1 MLSGEGW
8 YGCHSNETV
17 VMVKA
22 FGKNT
27 MPAGNRLVLAHL
39 LAALILT
46 FVLRMSLPAV
56 RYIYYPLFVA
66 AVVYH
71 LVRRPAAARLRTL
84 FRRQVIYLLL
94 LAVLTGAAFYHSAF
108 LRPYTEVVN
117 GIQLAVIFVILFI
130 HLQDEGQWDGFK
142 KAFLY
147 QLFVFA
153 LITAAAGLGRLLLII
168 LSGDFVPDTGESLIS
183 TASDYNFYA
192 LTLLYGLLIGVY
204 KLLYEKKGGRGRLFF
219 YNLSMALLSLALVL
233 TPSRRGILLF
243 VLLVAVVLILR
254 LMAVWRGSGF
264 FVPRIRRLDP
274 LLLAFLVA
282 VILLRVFFFHTPHR
296 VKEHLLLKTGLYRI
310 ELRSRTTNAYRLY
323 AGMLGSKPG
332 FREAY
337 NILWKNGGK
346 NDGSPPKDGA
356 SYLHDRV
363 SSPHD
368 RETKG
373 DPPRLISQSFREGMG
388 DFKPTGQGQVRI
400 IPGQD
405 TGGAGFLAIRAG
417 SEGEGVGTRFFVD
430 TGDTI
435 RVSAWV
441 RVIRW
446 SPNLGVSFPGPDN
459 QKLQYLRPDKG
470 WEGDGQW
477 HRVSTT
483 TGYDVFG
490 ALPLRVGGGG
500 PGQQNSLSCWRDL
513 QVSRIT
519 GAEKQH
525 RHDSIKKGDELVLAS
540 MAGMEID
547 RRVPPLKNHAGSRQE
562 GQKTGPN
569 ITGGEGLFGSS
580 ALKQWLLEDPDEQ
593 VMNEWRRNQ
602 QMIHDQPADTTGLY
616 PDTRI
621 GRWRLAKDIF
631 SGYDLTA
638 RLMGKGFAWLP
649 LYGEVFYGDTKRYDY
664 PHNPLISA
672 LLYSGVLGA
681 LLYLG
686 YLGTALLL
694 YIRYARREGVFMVF
708 FLVTAVFVSVSGNS
722 HFSVP
727 AFAFF
732 AQLPF
737 FFSLISHRRKVRD
750 A

>member
-1 MLSGEGW
+1 M
-8 YGCHSNETV
+8 V
-17 VMVKA
+17 VKT
-22 FGKNT
+22 FEKNT
-27 MPAGNRLVLAHL
+27 MLDRNRLLLAHL

-56 RYIYYPLFVA
+56 RYVYYPLFVV

-71 LVRRPAAARLRTL
+71 LVRKPEATRLRHL

-94 LAVLTGAAFYHSAF
+94 LAVLTAAAFYHSAF

-117 GIQLAVIFVILFI
+117 GIQLAVIFVILFVHI
-130 HLQDEGQWDGFK
+130 QDEGQWDGFK

-153 LITAAAGLGRLLLII
+153 LIIAAAGLGRLLLTI
-168 LSGDFVPDTGESLIS
+168 LSGDFVPDTGESLVS

-204 KLLYEKKGGRGRLFF
+204 KLLYEKKGGRGRLVL

-254 LMAVWRGSGF
+254 LMAIWRGGGLLS
-264 FVPRIRRLDP
+264 PRMRRLDP
-274 LLLAFLVA
+274 LLLTFLVA

-296 VKEHLLLKTGLYRI
+296 VKEHVLLTTGLYRI

-346 NDGSPPKDGA
+346 SDGSPPKDGA
-356 SYLHDRV
+356 SYPQDQASFPHDGT

-368 RETKG
+368 REAKG
-373 DPPRLISQSFREGMG
+373 DTPMLIRQAFRKGMG
-388 DFKPTGQGQVRI
+388 DFKPTGQGGVRI
-400 IPGQD
+400 IPGQN
-405 TGGAGFLAIRAG
+405 TGGTGFLVIRAG
-417 SEGEGVGTRFFVD
+417 SERDGVDTHFFVD

-446 SPNLGVSFPGPDN
+446 SPNLAVSFPGPDN
-459 QKLQYLRPDKG
+459 EKLQYLRPDKG

-477 HRVSTT
+477 HRLTTT

-490 ALPLRVGGGG
+490 ALPLRIGGGG

-525 RHDSIKKGDELVLAS
+525 IHDSIKKGDVVVHAS

-562 GQKTGPN
+562 GRKSGAT
-569 ITGGEGLFGSS
+569 TTVAKGLFGSS
-580 ALKQWLLEDPDEQ
+580 ALKQWLLEESDER
-593 VMNEWRRNQ
+593 VMDEWQCNQ
-602 QMIHDQPADTTGLY
+602 QVIHDQPYDTTGPY

-621 GRWRLAKDIF
+621 GRWHLAKDIF
-631 SGYDLTA
+631 TGYDPAA
-638 RLMGKGFAWLP
+638 RLLGKGFAWLP
-649 LYGEVFYGDTKRYDY
+649 LYGEVFYGNTGRYDY

-672 LLYSGVLGA
+672 LLYSGILGA
-681 LLYLG
+681 MLYLG
-686 YLGTALLL
+686 YLGTALLF
-694 YIRYARREGVFMVF
+694 YIRHARREGVFMVF

-750 A
+750 T

>member
-1 MLSGEGW
+1 MVVKTFEKDTML
-8 YGCHSNETV
+8 NR
-17 VMVKA
+17 
-22 FGKNT
+22 
-27 MPAGNRLVLAHL
+27 NRLVLAHL
-39 LAALILT
+39 LAAVILT

-71 LVRRPAAARLRTL
+71 LVRRPEAARLRKL
-84 FRRQVIYLLL
+84 FRRLVIYLLL
-94 LAVLTGAAFYHSAF
+94 LAGLTGAALYHSAF
-108 LRPYTEVVN
+108 LRPYTEAVN
-117 GIQLAVIFVILFI
+117 GIQLAVIFFILFVHI
-130 HLQDEGQWDGFK
+130 QDEGQWTAFK

-153 LITAAAGLGRLLLII
+153 LITAAVGLGRLFLTF

-233 TPSRRGILLF
+233 TPSRRGILLL
-243 VLLVAVVLILR
+243 VVLVAVVLILR
-254 LMAVWRGSGF
+254 LMAIWRGGGF
-264 FVPRIRRLDP
+264 FAQRIRRLDP

-282 VILLRVFFFHTPHR
+282 VILLHVFFFHTPHR
-296 VKEHLLLKTGLYRI
+296 VKEDLLLKTGLYRL

-346 NDGSPPKDGA
+346 SDGSPPKDRA
-356 SYLHDRV
+356 SYHHDRV
-363 SSPHD
+363 SSVHDRVSSTHD

-373 DPPRLISQSFREGMG
+373 DPPMLISQSFREGMG
-388 DFKPTGQGQVRI
+388 DFKPTGRGRVRI
-400 IPGQD
+400 IPGQN
-405 TGGAGFLAIRAG
+405 TGGTGFLAIRAG
-417 SEGEGVGTRFFVD
+417 SEGDGVGTRFFVD

-441 RVIRW
+441 KVIRW
-446 SPNLGVSFPGPDN
+446 SPNLAVRFPGPDN
-459 QKLQYLRPDKG
+459 QKMQYLRPDKG
-470 WEGDGQW
+470 WERDGQW

-490 ALPLRVGGGG
+490 ALPLHIGGGG

-513 QVSRIT
+513 QVRRIT
-519 GAEKQH
+519 DAEKQH
-525 RHDSIKKGDELVLAS
+525 THDSIKKGDVVVHAS

-547 RRVPPLKNHAGSRQE
+547 RRVPSLKDHADNRKE
-562 GQKTGPN
+562 GQKTRVAA
-569 ITGGEGLFGSS
+569 TGGEGWFGSS
-580 ALKQWLLEDPDEQ
+580 ALKQWLLEDPGER
-593 VMNEWRRNQ
+593 VMDEWRSNQ
-602 QMIHDQPADTTGLY
+602 QMIHDQRADTTGPY

-621 GRWRLAKDIF
+621 GRWLLARDIF
-631 SGYDLTA
+631 YGYDLAA
-638 RLMGKGFAWLP
+638 RLLGKGFAWLP
-649 LYGEVFYGDTKRYDY
+649 LYGEVFYGNTGRYDY

-672 LLYSGVLGA
+672 LLYSGFLGA
-681 LLYLG
+681 MLYLG
-686 YLGTALLL
+686 YLAMALLF
-694 YIRYARREGVFMVF
+694 YVRYARREGLFMVF

-732 AQLPF
+732 TQLPF
-737 FFSLISHRRKVRD
+737 FFSLIHHRRKVRG